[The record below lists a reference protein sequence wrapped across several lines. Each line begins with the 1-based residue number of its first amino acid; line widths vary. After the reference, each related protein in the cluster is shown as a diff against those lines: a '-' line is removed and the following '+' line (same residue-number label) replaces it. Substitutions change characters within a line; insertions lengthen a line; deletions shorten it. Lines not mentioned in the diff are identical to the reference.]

1 MTIPNSL
8 GTLATVCPKAP
19 GDAQKYV
26 DDVQG
31 NVMWGVLICIGVAAL
46 IGIGA
51 VAAGRAFNIPH
62 ASKAGIIT
70 VVVCFFAAI
79 AYMVVPGII
88 SGITGSGC
96 VS

>member
-1 MTIPNSL
+1 MTMANYLIPL
-8 GTLATVCPKAP
+8 TKVCPKAP

-31 NVMWGVLICIGVAAL
+31 NVQWGVLICLGIAAA

-51 VAAGRAFNIPH
+51 IACGRIFNMPH
-62 ASKAGIIT
+62 ASKGGVIT
-70 VVVCFFAAI
+70 IVVVFFAAI
-79 AYMVVPGII
+79 GYMVVPGMI

-96 VS
+96 V